1 VSTKEAVQPDDPP
14 GSGVRLLPGVYRGTI
29 MFEVGVIRI
38 SMGAAAVERLLTHQ
52 LVEWRICPQ
61 ALDEIRVG
69 DE

>member
-1 VSTKEAVQPDDPP
+1 MGRAARG
-14 GSGVRLLPGVYRGTI
+14 GSGRGLVADPCRGAALVERGV
-29 MFEVGVIRI
+29 VGIAV
-38 SMGAAAVERLLTHQ
+38 GAAAVERLLTHQ